1 MMSTSS
7 RLKKKLSSIK
17 SIWIL
22 LQQRWFI
29 VVLALMLTGLGA
41 ALTGI
46 LFKTGI
52 HSLEHWRLE
61 LLKRFPPWLILPLL
75 GGCGGLI
82 SGKLINTFS
91 PEASGSG
98 VSHIMAY
105 LRHREVGM
113 GLKVGVVKLLAGIVA
128 IGSGFPLGPEGPAVQ
143 MGGSV
148 AWQMAKWL
156 KAPSAFRRVIVA
168 AGGGAGIAAIFS
180 APLGGFI
187 YAIEELLNSAKPVIL
202 LLVIVTTFWADTWA
216 DVLQAMGLDTNAGGF
231 NLNIGFQLQ
240 REYSPLVRF
249 LPIDIGYLIIL
260 GIIIGILA
268 ELYCR
273 YVIYM
278 QGKGKEW
285 FQGKIAMRMT
295 ISGIILGVFYSFLP
309 ETFHHVDGLQSLIA
323 IGNPNIYLSIST
335 FLILFFSSGLAAA
348 SGAPGGLFFPMLTLG
363 ACIGSAAGTGVEVLT
378 GHVPSTYIFAGM
390 GAFVAAC
397 SRTPITAMFLAF
409 ALTKDLL
416 IMKPLLIA
424 CISSFLIAR
433 IFNKESIYERQIEL
447 ETKTNRLK

>member
-1 MMSTSS
+1 MTQSN
-7 RLKKKLSSIK
+7 RLITKISSIK
-17 SIWIL
+17 TIWKL
-22 LQQRWFI
+22 VRQRWFV

-52 HSLEHWRLE
+52 HSLDNWRLE
-61 LLKRFPPWLILPLL
+61 LLENFPAWLILPLL
-75 GGCGGLI
+75 GGFGGLI
-82 SGKLINTFS
+82 SGKLITIFS

-105 LRHREVGM
+105 LRHRKVGM
-113 GLKVGVVKLLAGIVA
+113 GLKVGVVKLLAGIIA

-156 KAPSAFRRVIVA
+156 KAPTAFRRVIVA

-187 YAIEELLNSAKPVIL
+187 YAIEELLNSAKPVVL
-202 LLVIVTTFWADTWA
+202 LLVIITTFWADTWA
-216 DVLQAMGLDTNAGGF
+216 DVLQAIGLDKNAGGF

-240 REYSPLVRF
+240 REYSPFVRF
-249 LPIDIGYLIIL
+249 LPIDLGYLIIL
-260 GIIIGILA
+260 GIIIGLLA
-268 ELYCR
+268 ELYCK

-278 QGKGKEW
+278 QRKGKEW
-285 FQGKIAMRMT
+285 FKEKLAMRMT
-295 ISGIILGVFYSFLP
+295 ICGIILGMFYSLLP

-323 IGNPNIYLSIST
+323 IGDPNVYLSTST
-335 FLILFFSSGLAAA
+335 FLVLFFSSGLAAA

-363 ACIGSAAGTGVEVLT
+363 ACIGSAAGTGVELLT
-378 GHVPSTYIFAGM
+378 GHVPTTYIFAGM

-416 IMKPLLIA
+416 IMKPILIA

-433 IFNKESIYERQIEL
+433 IFNQESIYERQIQL
-447 ETKTNRLK
+447 ETKTIGLK